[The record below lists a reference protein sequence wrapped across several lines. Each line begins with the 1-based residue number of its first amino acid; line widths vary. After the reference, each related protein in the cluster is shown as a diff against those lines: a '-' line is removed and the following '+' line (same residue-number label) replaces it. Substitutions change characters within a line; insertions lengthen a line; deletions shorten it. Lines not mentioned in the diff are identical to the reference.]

1 MQALCYCTYGAG
13 GCTRP
18 FYYCKF
24 TWRWIAINKDN
35 KSNEPQVNEEIRAR
49 EVRLIDEN
57 SEQLGIKP
65 FREALRIAA
74 ERGLD
79 LVNVAPTAKPIV
91 CRIMDYGRFKYEQ
104 SKKDRE
110 ARKKQHI
117 ITIKEIRFSPTIDQH
132 DLETKS
138 RAAAQFLKDGDRVKV
153 SVRFRGREIA
163 HAERGKQVLE
173 QFFMLVNDVSTIERE
188 PRLEGRSMIMF
199 LNPKQS

>member
-1 MQALCYCTYGAG
+1 MLLYLWG
-13 GCTRP
+13 GWIHSS
-18 FYYCKF
+18 FYYFKF

-138 RAAAQFLKDGDRVKV
+138 RAAVTFLKEGDRVKV

-173 QFFMLVNDVSTIERE
+173 QFFMLVNDVATIDRE

>member
-1 MQALCYCTYGAG
+1 LYLWG
-13 GCTRP
+13 GWIHSS
-18 FYYCKF
+18 FYYFKF

-138 RAAAQFLKDGDRVKV
+138 RAAVTFLKEGDRVKV

-173 QFFMLVNDVSTIERE
+173 QFFMLVNDVATIDRE

>member
-1 MQALCYCTYGAG
+1 MYLWG
-13 GCTRP
+13 GWIHSS
-18 FYYCKF
+18 FYYFKF

-138 RAAAQFLKDGDRVKV
+138 RAAVTFLKEGDRVKV

-173 QFFMLVNDVSTIERE
+173 QFFMLVNDVATIDRE

>member
-1 MQALCYCTYGAG
+1 VDTPAFCYLI
-13 GCTRP
+13 
-18 FYYCKF
+18 F
-24 TWRWIAINKDN
+24 WRWIAINKDA
-35 KSNEPQVNEEIRAR
+35 KTSEPQVNEEIRAR

-57 SEQLGIKP
+57 GEQLGIKP
-65 FREALRIAA
+65 FREALRIAQ

-110 ARKKQHI
+110 ARKKQHVI
-117 ITIKEIRFSPTIDQH
+117 NIKEIRFSPTIEQH

-138 RAAAQFLKDGDRVKV
+138 RAASQFLKEGDRVKV

-173 QFFMLVNDVSTIERE
+173 QFYMLVNDVATIDRE
-188 PRLEGRSMIMF
+188 PRLEGRSMVMF

>member
-1 MQALCYCTYGAG
+1 MGRVDALVLLLCN
-13 GCTRP
+13 
-18 FYYCKF
+18 F

-117 ITIKEIRFSPTIDQH
+117 ITVKEIRFSPTIDQH
-132 DLETKS
+132 DLETKC

-163 HAERGKQVLE
+163 HAERGRQVLE